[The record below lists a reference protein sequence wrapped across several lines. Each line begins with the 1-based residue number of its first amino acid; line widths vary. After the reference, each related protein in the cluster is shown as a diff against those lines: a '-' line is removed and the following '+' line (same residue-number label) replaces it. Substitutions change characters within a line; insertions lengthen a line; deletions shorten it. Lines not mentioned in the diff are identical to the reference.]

1 MSVFASLV
9 VGADG
14 STSKNGSSSGIY
26 SGADRTTF
34 LARRRN
40 ADFILIGGQT
50 ARTEPYHRTPVPVVV
65 ASRSMLNALANNR
78 LAHWWNLSP
87 VSALEKGAKKFGQN
101 VLVEAGPRLI
111 SELIQARVLDGIYLS
126 ITSVIDGDDVIN
138 IEELLSNFASVE
150 RDEIEGTLFIEAK
163 TLK

>member
-14 STSKNGSSSGIY
+14 STSKNGSSSGIS
-26 SGADRTTF
+26 SGADRTNF

-40 ADFILIGGQT
+40 ADFLLIGGQT

-87 VSALEKGAKKFGQN
+87 VSALEKGRKKFGPN

-111 SELIQARVLDGIYLS
+111 NELIKARVLDGIYLS

-138 IEELLSNFASVE
+138 IEEILSNFASIE
-150 RDEIEGTLFIEAK
+150 RDEIQGTIFIEAK